1 MRKFLGSR
9 TAILVL
15 GGLSILVIIF
25 LIASLGGFEFK
36 PAKPFAFIQE
46 NTPGSPGGLP
56 FGNGLVYVIAVFI
69 LLLTV
74 LIILLPPDQRKKLLI
89 KLAWLVLAGVV
100 IALVFSWINPVS
112 RIQLPQENPGDVVG
126 TLVPVP
132 TGTIMP
138 AITPS
143 IFVPPPVS
151 SWISYFVALGILLA
165 ITAVW
170 AWILWR
176 RRKKGAPYD
185 ALAEIARS
193 TLNDIEAGRDWG
205 DAILNSYF
213 RMTRVVSE
221 WRGIRR
227 GLSMTPAE
235 FADYLVSVH
244 LPGEAVYP
252 LTSLFER
259 VRYGDKQSTRK
270 DIQEAVDCLN
280 SILDYCREPE

>member
-1 MRKFLGSR
+1 
-9 TAILVL
+9 
-15 GGLSILVIIF
+15 
-25 LIASLGGFEFK
+25 
-36 PAKPFAFIQE
+36 
-46 NTPGSPGGLP
+46 
-56 FGNGLVYVIAVFI
+56 
-69 LLLTV
+69 
-74 LIILLPPDQRKKLLI
+74 
-89 KLAWLVLAGVV
+89 
-100 IALVFSWINPVS
+100 
-112 RIQLPQENPGDVVG
+112 
-126 TLVPVP
+126 
-132 TGTIMP
+132 MP
-138 AITPS
+138 AVTPS
-143 IFVPPPVS
+143 VFVPPQVS
-151 SWISYFVALGILLA
+151 SWTSYFVALGILLVV
-165 ITAVW
+165 TAVW
-170 AWILWR
+170 AWIIWR

-193 TLNDIEAGRDWG
+193 TLDDIEAGRDWG

-259 VRYGDKQSTRK
+259 VRYGDKHSTRK

-280 SILDYCREPE
+280 SILDYCREQE